1 MGKQIGLILV
11 LLMVTTLQAQEKSLS
26 YKEVDS
32 TTYALYLSEDWK
44 SLLEIG
50 KKSRTAGIDF
60 YYLKVRMGIAYYNE
74 GKMLSAIK
82 LLEEAYAVNTYD
94 AIVQEYL
101 YWAYRYSGLILESH
115 LFYEKMTKQVTDKI
129 QLDLPFVTALDL
141 SVLATNNSDY
151 DQLLLANDNV
161 NNNETRYFPKNY
173 QLFSLGL
180 NHPFSKRVNF
190 YHRLSI
196 MPTSSVQQENLL
208 GVITNTPF
216 KVDETRYYADMTIGL
231 GNRWYLD
238 TYFNVIFGKYDNLN
252 LTAEISARGPRN
264 TTPSSSSSSTINY
277 TDFVFGGSLTKAS
290 YYVRNTVNA
299 SVSNLNGF
307 NQFQAGYTM
316 LLYPLGSTLLV
327 PFGAIQFQNQNANSN
342 MIYTGGLSVNTA
354 KFSAT
359 GYGNMGELN
368 NFVVN
373 NGLTIY
379 NQSATALNE
388 FGLIMEFYTKN
399 AILKVGYSFME
410 MEDYYYTQDQIL
422 IPEKYQFNQQNIIGE
437 ITWKF

>member
-11 LLMVTTLQAQEKSLS
+11 LLMVTTLQAQQKSLS

-32 TTYALYLSEDWK
+32 TSYALYLNADWK

-50 KKSRTAGIDF
+50 KKSRDEGIDF
-60 YYLKVRMGIAYYNE
+60 YYLKVRMGIAYYKE

-82 LLEEAYAVNTYD
+82 LFEEAYAVNPYD
-94 AIVQEYL
+94 AVVQEYL

-115 LFYEKMTKQVTDKI
+115 LFYEKMSKQVTDKI
-129 QLDLPFVTALDL
+129 QLELPFVTALDL

-190 YHRLSI
+190 YHRISM
-196 MPTSSVQQENLL
+196 MPTSSVKQENLL
-208 GVITNTPF
+208 GEITNTSYNAN
-216 KVDETRYYADMTIGL
+216 ETRYYADVTVGL

-238 TYFNVIFGKYDNLN
+238 TYFNVIFGKYDD
-252 LTAEISARGPRN
+252 LTDEV
-264 TTPSSSSSSTINY
+264 STGGSGNSTASPATLNY

-290 YYVRNTVNA
+290 YYVRNTINA

-307 NQFQAGYTM
+307 NQFQTGYTI

-327 PFGAIQFQNQNANSN
+327 PFGSIQFQNQDAYSN
-342 MIYTGGLSVNTA
+342 MVYTGGLSVNTA
-354 KFSAT
+354 RFSIT
-359 GYGNMGELN
+359 GYGNIGELN

-373 NGLTIY
+373 NGSIIY

-388 FGLIMEFYTKN
+388 FGLIMAFYTKN

-410 MEDYYYTQDQIL
+410 MEDYYYTQDQIVIL
-422 IPEKYQFNQQNIIGE
+422 EKYLFNQQNIIGG

>member
-11 LLMVTTLQAQEKSLS
+11 LLMVTTIQAQEKSLS
-26 YKEVDS
+26 YKQVDS
-32 TTYALYLSEDWK
+32 TSYALFLNEDWK

-50 KKSRTAGIDF
+50 KKSRTEGIDF
-60 YYLKVRMGIAYYNE
+60 YYLKVRMGIAYYKE

-82 LLEEAYAVNTYD
+82 FLEEAYAVNTYD
-94 AIVQEYL
+94 TVVQEYL

-115 LFYEKMTKQVTDKI
+115 LFYEKMSKQVTDKI

-141 SVLATNNSDY
+141 NILATNNSDY
-151 DQLLLANDNV
+151 DQLLLANDNI

-180 NHPFSKRVNF
+180 NHPLSKRVNF
-190 YHRLSI
+190 YHRISV

-208 GVITNTPF
+208 GEITNTSY
-216 KVDETRYYADMTIGL
+216 KVNETRYYADMTVGL

-238 TYFNVIFGKYDNLN
+238 TYFNIIFGKYDNLN
-252 LTAEISARGPRN
+252 LTDEVSPGGPRN
-264 TTPSSSSSSTINY
+264 TTTSSSTLNY

-299 SVSNLNGF
+299 SGSNLNGF
-307 NQFQAGYTM
+307 NQFQLGYTM
-316 LLYPLGSTLLV
+316 SLYPLGSTLLV
-327 PFGAIQFQNQNANSN
+327 PFGAIQFQSQDANSN
-342 MIYTGGLSVNTA
+342 MVYTGGLSVNTT
-354 KFSAT
+354 KFSVT
-359 GYGNMGELN
+359 GYGNVGEMN

-373 NGLTIY
+373 NGSIIY
-379 NQSATALNE
+379 NQLATASNE
-388 FGLIMEFYTKN
+388 LGLILEFYTKN
-399 AILKVGYSFME
+399 AILKVGYSYMK

-422 IPEKYQFNQQNIIGE
+422 IPEKYQFNQQNIIGG
-437 ITWKF
+437 ITWEF